1 MIAGVFGPF
10 IISLAAV
17 APLSALVTLLG
28 VVAATASA
36 TSIQF
41 WFRVQAKRS
50 HFRRRHTSSRIATSA
65 EALSSFNWG
74 GAGALAAAGNWL
86 AVIPGVF
93 AFAIVAGAWIISPA
107 RSAKR
112 SGRRRLRALRAA
124 RPMWD
129 DLGPREPSG
138 LSRR

>member
-1 MIAGVFGPF
+1 
-10 IISLAAV
+10 
-17 APLSALVTLLG
+17 
-28 VVAATASA
+28 
-36 TSIQF
+36 
-41 WFRVQAKRS
+41 
-50 HFRRRHTSSRIATSA
+50 
-65 EALSSFNWG
+65 
-74 GAGALAAAGNWL
+74 LAAAGNWL